1 MIALIPAALAL
12 HLSGAAVVPA
22 QIFHLFPAPL
32 RARDAP
38 GLTCRALLHP
48 DWAYA
53 GPSGYA
59 AKLVMLGVAV
69 PVTGAPVRGF
79 VPVLLGTGQPGW
91 MPFEAFRPDNYV
103 RTVGH
108 CHVTLQPNGRPLIR
122 YSAR

>member
-1 MIALIPAALAL
+1 MIAFTPVALAL
-12 HLSGAAVVPA
+12 GLTSLAVVPA

-32 RARDAP
+32 RGRDAP

-69 PVTGAPVRGF
+69 PVTGAPVRSF

-91 MPFEAFRPDNYV
+91 MPAEAFRPDNYV
-103 RTVGH
+103 RTGLSRSWGLRRL
-108 CHVTLQPNGRPLIR
+108 CPWQR
-122 YSAR
+122 